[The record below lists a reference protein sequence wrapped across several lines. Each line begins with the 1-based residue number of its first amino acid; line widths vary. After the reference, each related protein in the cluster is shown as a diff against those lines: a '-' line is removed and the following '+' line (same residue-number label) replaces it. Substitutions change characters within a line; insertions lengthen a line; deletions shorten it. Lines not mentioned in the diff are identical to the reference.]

1 MNCKNCNSPLEPNAR
16 FCATCGASVVGNPTL
31 SVGNPTMPAAPT
43 VSPPRETTMWTP
55 SQQPMPLGMNPQPL
69 SQQASSYP
77 GPDAQTAF
85 SAPTTALSH
94 NAQLQQSKR
103 RGQGNPLGCFLR
115 LVTVL
120 VVLSI
125 ILVGVWFLALRPF
138 VNGMVTSKLDS
149 AMGQAVNQIPSLS
162 QSPFPL
168 PIPIPIPI
176 QNKQIPV
183 SETLLDNVMSLS
195 LSSSEPVKDPKFH
208 ITEQNVRMEF
218 NVQPNFLPFAIPCAV
233 SFKPTVDDQGNV
245 TIPSVNIEGLANL
258 IVSSDDITPIINRH
272 LKDATTKLNNPI
284 SKIDLQTGVI
294 VLTLR

>member
-1 MNCKNCNSPLEPNAR
+1 MNCKNCNSPLEQNAR
-16 FCATCGASVVGNPTL
+16 FCATCGASVVGNPTF
-31 SVGNPTMPAAPT
+31 SGGNHAMPTAPT
-43 VSPPRETTMWTP
+43 VSPPREPTTWTP
-55 SQQPMPLGMNPQPL
+55 PQQAMPLGMNPQSLPK
-69 SQQASSYP
+69 QQAPLYP
-77 GPDAQTAF
+77 EPDAQSAF
-85 SAPTTALSH
+85 SAPTTSLSH

-103 RGQGNPLGCFLR
+103 RAQGNPLGCFLR
-115 LVTVL
+115 IVTVL

-125 ILVGVWFLALRPF
+125 ILAGVWFLALRPF

-168 PIPIPIPI
+168 PIPIPI

-183 SETLLDNVMSLS
+183 SETLLDNAMSLS
-195 LSSSEPVKDPKFH
+195 LSSSEPVKNPTFH

-233 SFKPTVDDQGNV
+233 SFKPTVDNQGNI

-258 IVSSDDITPIINRH
+258 IVSSDDITPIVNRH